1 MIGNDCFYCPPVRI
15 GDVLFE
21 VFDDPDDEET
31 PMVFEF
37 RVRGIAIMDG
47 EWYVCDTDREFVLY
61 DETYFFK
68 DKESAEEAMKAWKA

>member
-1 MIGNDCFYCPPVRI
+1 MIGNDCFYQPPVKI

-21 VFDDPDDEET
+21 VFDDHDDEET

-47 EWYVCDTDREFVLY
+47 EWYVCDTDCEFVLY

-68 DKESAEEAMKAWKA
+68 DKESAEASIK

>member
-1 MIGNDCFYCPPVRI
+1 MIRDDCFYHPPVKI
-15 GDVLFE
+15 GDVLYE